1 MAGRLIARL
10 CALYFSL
17 YFSSGMAASDLAGLP
32 TGQQLEAAGA
42 VIGQIRFER
51 NNVFDLSLP
60 EENNPLYRLAN
71 RLHVLTREDVIRQQL
86 LFRPGDSFSARL
98 VAESERILRANGYFY
113 DARIRVAAY
122 QNGVVDLVVTT
133 RDVWTL
139 IPGFSI
145 SRKGGENRTRVS
157 LSEEN
162 LFGTGA
168 RIKLAYIDDVDRES
182 TSLEYGDRNL
192 GNSWW
197 SIYTRIA
204 DNSDGDSQLFVLQQ
218 PFYALH
224 TRNAQGLSLY
234 ANDAETRFYE
244 LGNEVAEYRAESR
257 VATAFYGWSAG
268 LQDGW
273 VRRFRAGVTFDEQD
287 FSETAEQLLPQLLPA
302 DRKLVYPWLGIELFE
317 DRFETASNRDQIERT
332 EDFFVGR
339 RLTAQ
344 LGIASRGLG
353 SDRSAVPFNV
363 SASRG
368 FGSLES
374 RAFLLSSEL
383 HGRIESGDLVN
394 ALWQTDGRYYLKLSD
409 KSLVYTTLSVALA
422 GDLDLDAP
430 LSLGGDSGLRG
441 YPLRYQVGDKRV
453 LLTAEYRYFTNWYPF
468 RLVRVGGAVFADVGR
483 TFGDNP
489 AGGKSL
495 GWLKDVGIGLR
506 FMPTRASGREIV
518 HLDLAFPLDGD
529 PSIDSL
535 QILLESKRSF

>member
-60 EENNPLYRLAN
+60 EENNSLYRLAN

-182 TSLEYGDRNL
+182 TSLDYGDRNL

>member
-60 EENNPLYRLAN
+60 EENNSLYRLAN

-182 TSLEYGDRNL
+182 TSLDYGDRNL

-430 LSLGGDSGLRG
+430 LSLGGDSG
-441 YPLRYQVGDKRV
+441 
-453 LLTAEYRYFTNWYPF
+453 
-468 RLVRVGGAVFADVGR
+468 
-483 TFGDNP
+483 
-489 AGGKSL
+489 
-495 GWLKDVGIGLR
+495 
-506 FMPTRASGREIV
+506 
-518 HLDLAFPLDGD
+518 
-529 PSIDSL
+529 
-535 QILLESKRSF
+535 